1 MPRIKKGKSPQ
12 GQQQDLFSWRITPL
26 TEQERGSLAQTYCRC
41 PDGIDPRENY
51 TDQRNKPELTTSNN

>member
-12 GQQQDLFSWRITPL
+12 GQQQDLFSWRMTPL
-26 TEQERGSLAQTYCRC
+26 TEQEKDSLAQTYCRC
-41 PDGIDPRENY
+41 PGGTDPRENY